1 MADPYSGPPLRMSE
15 RTAHDTLQRLAV
27 HLAGDGGGAA
37 AHRLDKAA
45 LRDGGHRGVA
55 DGPHGG
61 GGGAGHLHLY
71 RRLGERT
78 EGEVR
83 LVQGEIGIADPG
95 LSGNGNDAADRLL
108 PGLFRLREAEEA
120 EPDEEALVTLLRTV
134 HSCW

>member
-61 GGGAGHLHLY
+61 EVPDTFICTAGS
-71 RRLGERT
+71 ER
-78 EGEVR
+78 EPKVKS
-83 LVQGEIGIADPG
+83 V
-95 LSGNGNDAADRLL
+95 
-108 PGLFRLREAEEA
+108 LFRLREAEEA

>member
-1 MADPYSGPPLRMSE
+1 MADPYSGPPLRC
-15 RTAHDTLQRLAV
+15 RTYSARYTPASGRPP
-27 HLAGDGGGAA
+27 AGDGGGAA

-71 RRLGERT
+71 RRLGEEPKVKSHRF
-78 EGEVR
+78 
-83 LVQGEIGIADPG
+83 VQAE
-95 LSGNGNDAADRLL
+95 
-108 PGLFRLREAEEA
+108 EAEEA

>member
-45 LRDGGHRGVA
+45 LRDGGHEVLPMDHTGVEEVP
-55 DGPHGG
+55 DTFICT
-61 GGGAGHLHLY
+61 AGS
-71 RRLGERT
+71 ER
-78 EGEVR
+78 EPKVKS
-83 LVQGEIGIADPG
+83 V
-95 LSGNGNDAADRLL
+95 
-108 PGLFRLREAEEA
+108 LFRLREAEEA